1 MTAAPKRPALHTS
14 PEEAEAAFYEA
25 LQKGDIDALMA
36 VWSEDEETVCIH
48 PTGAQL
54 LGLDLIRESW
64 RAIFSTTRLRMNAQF
79 VAHWQGML
87 LSIHHLVET
96 LFIGDEQT
104 PHGPLY
110 VTHVYSRGAHGWRL
124 VSRHASSAGDESFVS
139 EPPNSIS
146 RILH

>member
-48 PTGAQL
+48 PTGTQL

-64 RAIFSTTRLRMNAQF
+64 RAIFSTTRLHINAQF
-79 VAHWQGML
+79 VAHW
-87 LSIHHLVET
+87 
-96 LFIGDEQT
+96 
-104 PHGPLY
+104 
-110 VTHVYSRGAHGWRL
+110 
-124 VSRHASSAGDESFVS
+124 
-139 EPPNSIS
+139 
-146 RILH
+146 